1 MVRTCMYFGVTST
14 PVLLRV
20 TVCRVVAALSVS
32 HWRWAKCIVVVARTW
47 GGGGIT
53 ALEECLGWCFTSQC
67 VLYQLLQNDNPKAME
82 KKTLPLCKLI

>member
-1 MVRTCMYFGVTST
+1 M
-14 PVLLRV
+14 
-20 TVCRVVAALSVS
+20 CRVVAAVSVS

-67 VLYQLLQNDNPKAME
+67 VLYQLLQ
-82 KKTLPLCKLI
+82 